1 MSHSHFELDENFN
14 FVEKGEEVANEEI
27 VASEFDPSNIFI
39 VLPKWLPLTSQASQ
53 SGSTSLTADPT
64 TTSKRQRTLIVWSCF
79 TLEKRQNKKGEM
91 VDQAVCK
98 YCQSALSAKSNCG
111 IGHLR
116 RHMETCQTK
125 HAPQDPTQTQLSQ
138 YGSEPSGIT
147 SFRYSQQ
154 NMREGFARY
163 IAAAEQPLT
172 FLEDERL
179 INFL

>member
-1 MSHSHFELDENFN
+1 
-14 FVEKGEEVANEEI
+14 
-27 VASEFDPSNIFI
+27 
-39 VLPKWLPLTSQASQ
+39 
-53 SGSTSLTADPT
+53 
-64 TTSKRQRTLIVWSCF
+64 
-79 TLEKRQNKKGEM
+79 M

-98 YCQSALSAKSNCG
+98 YCQSALSAKSNGG

-125 HAPQDPTQTQLSQ
+125 HTPQDPTQTQLSR
-138 YGSEPSGIT
+138 YGFGSSGIT

-163 IAAAEQPLT
+163 IAATEQPLT
-172 FLEDERL
+172 FLKDKRL